1 VSEILTGPLARIDHA
16 ALRANTALVA
26 GRAGVPVMAVVKAD
40 AYGHG
45 LVACARTFA
54 AAGARW
60 LAVDDLAEAEELAAA
75 GVTTPTLVLG
85 PPMPGVEDRL
95 VATGARPTVTTA
107 WDAALIGAAACRAGR
122 VVKVHFQVDTGMGRI
137 GLPPDQALSAILA
150 AAGTSGLELEGV
162 YTHLATAD
170 QPGSPLVTRQLDRF
184 DEFLEGIR
192 SAGLDPPLRHAANS
206 AAALAVP
213 RARYDL
219 VRAGIALY
227 GYVPYPGSSLP
238 LTPAMT
244 VVAPVS
250 FVGRVRAGETLS
262 YGATY
267 TVPRETTIATVRI
280 GYADGYDRGLSNLGE
295 VIIAGQR
302 RPVRG
307 RVCMDLILVD
317 LGESPA
323 RPGDPAFIFAPGE
336 IDASTLAHWLDTIP
350 HEILARIGSRVRR
363 EHLGQ

>member
-1 VSEILTGPLARIDHA
+1 MSEILAGPLARIDHA

-26 GRAGVPVMAVVKAD
+26 SRAGVPVMAVVKAD

-54 AAGARW
+54 ASGAQW

-85 PPMPGVEDRL
+85 PALPGLEDRL

-107 WDAALIGAAACRAGR
+107 EDAARLGAAARRAGR

-137 GLPPDQALSAILA
+137 GLPPSEALTAIVA
-150 AAGTSGLELEGV
+150 AAGAGGLELEGV

-184 DEFLEGIR
+184 DGFLEGIR
-192 SAGLDPPLRHAANS
+192 AAGLDPPLRHAANS

-227 GYVPYPGSSLP
+227 GYASYPGSNLA

-244 VVAPVS
+244 LLAPIS

-267 TVPRETTIATVRI
+267 TVPQETTIATVRI

-295 VIIAGQR
+295 VLIGGQR

-323 RPGDPAFIFAPGE
+323 RPGDSAVIFAPGE
-336 IDASTLAHWLDTIP
+336 IDAATLARWLATIP
-350 HEILARIGSRVRR
+350 HEILSRIGPRVRR
-363 EHLGQ
+363 EHLGR